1 MEELIVKEQEI
12 RESLVKVIN
21 ESKMPAFIL
30 EPMIKELYEQI
41 TKAKEQQYNEA
52 KAYLEQKE
60 KKKKEVKENGQD

>member
-21 ESKMPAFIL
+21 DSKLPAFIL

-52 KAYLEQKE
+52 KAYLEQK
-60 KKKKEVKENGQD
+60 KTKKKEDK